1 MSELRQKEFGKK
13 VVVSLQGWA
22 VVGGKRFFA
31 RSSWEYN
38 IACYLEFLKQN
49 NLIKDWHHELNCY
62 WFTDWIKRGVVS
74 YLPDFEVE
82 PLNGVLREVWEVKG
96 FMDSRSKTKI
106 SRFKKYYPF
115 YKFVLIDKK
124 RYYEIAKNKALFK
137 GWGLMKEG

>member
-1 MSELRQKEFGKK
+1 MAELKQKEFGKK

-31 RSSWEYN
+31 RSTWEAN

-49 NLIKDWHHELNCY
+49 KLILDWFHEPECFY
-62 WFTDWIKRGVVS
+62 FTGIKRGVVS
-74 YLPDFEVE
+74 YLPDFKVI
-82 PLNGVLREVWEVKG
+82 PLVGIAEFWEIKG